1 MRTRKIESAKEKQ
14 TLAELI
20 MFKRFITE
28 TYPSGIVSI
37 VSDTFD
43 LWSVLTVIMPALKD
57 KILERDGTVVIRPD
71 SGDPVKI
78 ISGWTEKELTEVDS
92 ETGEAPEDYV
102 HINEQK
108 GVVELLWDTFGGTIV
123 NGYKVLNPNVGAI
136 YGDSIT
142 IERAKQI
149 SERLMAKGFSPF
161 IVYGIGSFT
170 YQYNTRDTFGMAV
183 KCTAIEHNGK
193 LVEVFKDPITDD
205 GTKKSLKGL
214 LYVGQ
219 DNGKYFVNDQVDRH
233 IERTGCLQTIYQNGK
248 LLRETSLSEIRNRI
262 NES

>member
-71 SGDPVKI
+71 SGDPVDI
-78 ISGWTEKELTEVDS
+78 ICGTIRGPIDEQYSTTS
-92 ETGEAPEDYV
+92 
-102 HINEQK
+102 NER
-108 GVVELLWDTFGGTIV
+108 GVVQLLWDTFGGTVV
-123 NGYKVLNPNVGAI
+123 NGYKVLNPKVGAI

-142 IERAKQI
+142 IERAKEI
-149 SERLMAKGFSPF
+149 SERLMARGFSPF
-161 IVYGIGSFT
+161 IVYGIGSYT

-193 LVEVFKDPITDD
+193 LVEVFKDPVTDD

-219 DNGKYFVNDQVDRH
+219 KPDGKYFVNDQVSR
-233 IERTGCLQTIYQNGK
+233 EVEQTGCLQKVFQNGK
-248 LLRETSLSEIRNRI
+248 LLRETSLYGIRNRI